1 MVLAAILGLKKDIS
15 WLHCLVGA
23 GGFESFMSQFVMYEC
38 RAWRN
43 ETFLS
48 KVRAAVQNGSVAD
61 SGAVESVG
69 LALMPQTCHYLK
81 AFGEGKMRLYAAQL
95 QRGHTSR
102 GSYSLCTLSYPP
114 THSHH
119 FIALYLHDCRVLCH
133 VLAITTLVLSYTET
147 LTPFRV
153 TLLRAGT
160 ETTHTHVQAVFF
172 FFLCVW
178 KNTFCFLS
186 RSYFRH
192 MHAVKDR
199 GMMTNLPEIT
209 RQILFVIIQL

>member
-1 MVLAAILGLKKDIS
+1 
-15 WLHCLVGA
+15 
-23 GGFESFMSQFVMYEC
+23 MYEC
-38 RAWRN
+38 SAWRN
-43 ETFLS
+43 ETFYW
-48 KVRAAVQNGSVAD
+48 KVRAAVQDESEAD

-102 GSYSLCTLSYPP
+102 GSCSLCTLSSPP

-133 VLAITTLVLSYTET
+133 VLAITALVLSYTENLKT

-160 ETTHTHVQAVFF
+160 ENTHTHTCPGWF
-172 FFLCVW
+172 FFLPACLAKHFFVFSLTQISDSTTW
-178 KNTFCFLS
+178 RKTEAWWQIS
-186 RSYFRH
+186 PRR
-192 MHAVKDR
+192 R
-199 GMMTNLPEIT
+199 GKCYL
-209 RQILFVIIQL
+209 L